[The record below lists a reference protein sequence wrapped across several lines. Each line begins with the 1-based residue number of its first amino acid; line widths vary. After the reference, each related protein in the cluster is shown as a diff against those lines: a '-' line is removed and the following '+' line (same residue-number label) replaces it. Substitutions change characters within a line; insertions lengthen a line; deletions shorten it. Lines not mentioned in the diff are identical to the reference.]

1 MSGPWAGWL
10 VVAGITAMTV
20 LPAPRE
26 LSAADVQAGR
36 RKAEPCAI
44 CHGRDG
50 NSTSPTIP
58 SLAGQRAI
66 YLHWQLILYRDQ
78 RRKDPQMSPF
88 AANLS
93 DADMADLAAYYET
106 RTPVKPS
113 TVPNDPQKLAA
124 GERLAE
130 IHHCVSCHAPR
141 AQGERYPP
149 RLTGL
154 HYDYLVAQLRGFR
167 AQTRAELDGTMTSA
181 ARPLSEEDIENL
193 AHYLANLPLTP

>member
-1 MSGPWAGWL
+1 MGGR
-10 VVAGITAMTV
+10 
-20 LPAPRE
+20 PAA
-26 LSAADVQAGR
+26 AADVEAGR

-44 CHGRDG
+44 CHGRHG

-93 DADMADLAAYYET
+93 DADMADLAEYYAAQT
-106 RTPVKPS
+106 AVRAPA
-113 TVPNDPQKLAA
+113 VPNDPKKIGA

-130 IHHCVSCHAPR
+130 THHCVSCHAPR
-141 AQGERYPP
+141 AVGERYAP

-154 HYDYLVAQLRGFR
+154 HYEYLMKQLRGFR
-167 AQTRAELDGTMTSA
+167 AQTRAELDGTMTTA
-181 ARPLSEEDIENL
+181 AYPLSEQDIEAL
-193 AHYLANLPLTP
+193 AHYLANLPPAP